1 MMLLFLKF
9 GLLFAIVATVSAY
22 QCDVEEPIYGHRTV
36 SCNISYWDLPMRLDD
51 FGGHLDSLNI
61 YGFVI
66 THIPEA
72 AFRGVTFDKV
82 SKKTIIF
89 WHKTSDH
96 GFELFLSFKIALFQL
111 VMDVA
116 VGDSIDENFL
126 TPQQKSKVTHIEF
139 KNFMMK

>member
-1 MMLLFLKF
+1 MKLLFLKF
-9 GLLFAIVATVSAY
+9 GLLFVIVVTVSAY
-22 QCDVEEPIYGHRTV
+22 QCDVEEPSHGHRTL

-82 SKKTIIF
+82 K
-89 WHKTSDH
+89 
-96 GFELFLSFKIALFQL
+96 
-111 VMDVA
+111 
-116 VGDSIDENFL
+116 
-126 TPQQKSKVTHIEF
+126 
-139 KNFMMK
+139 